1 MHNNILGNAR
11 MTDSGETIYST
22 MFSSL
27 KHPARRKILRMLSE
41 KSQSFSELLEAIE
54 VSSSHLT
61 YHLESLGE
69 LVSKTDTGEYKLSTF
84 GEAAVST
91 MRIVE
96 DAPAVQSQNGKF
108 KSLRWKPI
116 LAGLII
122 GIVLLASF
130 SVIQYNAFNNLSG
143 EHSDLQAKYEQLL
156 SISSGTD
163 KAIKFLRD
171 VIELDL
177 NKYEPTLL
185 SNTVDNPPE
194 LDGLPQQIQRY
205 SLVSADSRLD
215 VTFMFRNN
223 VLSKYQLSVV
233 EGSPIYARAQP
244 FTVLDSA
251 KWLLNKTIT
260 SYEDVPYL
268 REMYSTLYQI
278 NTNTSSVQL
287 TEGNHKFNI
296 SVLGADTEIQ
306 WYYSENGVD
315 FVQKGVKIVY
325 ENQILKELDD
335 GYFLYTI
342 GNAQLSVDQ
351 AEAIQAARNEV
362 KTYSWTSGGQQVT
375 GYIVLDQPVSAVFD
389 PAPREQPLALIP
401 RWRVT
406 LYLDNLPATT
416 NVNRL
421 VVIIWA
427 DTGKIEGIAHLSG

>member
-1 MHNNILGNAR
+1 M
-11 MTDSGETIYST
+11 
-22 MFSSL
+22 
-27 KHPARRKILRMLSE
+27 
-41 KSQSFSELLEAIE
+41 
-54 VSSSHLT
+54 
-61 YHLESLGE
+61 
-69 LVSKTDTGEYKLSTF
+69 
-84 GEAAVST
+84 
-91 MRIVE
+91 
-96 DAPAVQSQNGKF
+96 
-108 KSLRWKPI
+108 
-116 LAGLII
+116 
-122 GIVLLASF
+122 
-130 SVIQYNAFNNLSG
+130 
-143 EHSDLQAKYEQLL
+143 
-156 SISSGTD
+156 
-163 KAIKFLRD
+163 
-171 VIELDL
+171 
-177 NKYEPTLL
+177 
-185 SNTVDNPPE
+185 
-194 LDGLPQQIQRY
+194 
-205 SLVSADSRLD
+205 
-215 VTFMFRNN
+215 
-223 VLSKYQLSVV
+223 
-233 EGSPIYARAQP
+233 
-244 FTVLDSA
+244 
-251 KWLLNKTIT
+251 
-260 SYEDVPYL
+260 
-268 REMYSTLYQI
+268 
-278 NTNTSSVQL
+278 

-406 LYLDNLPATT
+406 LYRDNLPATT